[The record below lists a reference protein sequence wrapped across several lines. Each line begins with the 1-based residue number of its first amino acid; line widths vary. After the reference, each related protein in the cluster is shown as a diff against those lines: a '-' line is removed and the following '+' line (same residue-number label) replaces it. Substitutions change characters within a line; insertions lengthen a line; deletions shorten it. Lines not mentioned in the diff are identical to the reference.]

1 MSFTSSNL
9 RKAMA
14 GVAIASG
21 LQLVLALSFASGAAA
36 QERTRRLEPGT
47 IIPVRADEAIDSRA
61 VDHRIYTGFV
71 TNDVRNDNGRLVVP
85 AGSRVELEVRALRDN
100 DLRLDLVSVLIN
112 GQRYGIQTA
121 PKHVEAREQ
130 AGLVGGIVGALTNG
144 EVSGREVRIPRQAV
158 MQFRLDA
165 PLFVGIADPGY
176 EREGHHYHHEYD
188 DDYYRGRDER

>member
-100 DLRLDLVSVLIN
+100 DLRLDLVSV
-112 GQRYGIQTA
+112 
-121 PKHVEAREQ
+121 
-130 AGLVGGIVGALTNG
+130 
-144 EVSGREVRIPRQAV
+144 
-158 MQFRLDA
+158 
-165 PLFVGIADPGY
+165 
-176 EREGHHYHHEYD
+176 
-188 DDYYRGRDER
+188 